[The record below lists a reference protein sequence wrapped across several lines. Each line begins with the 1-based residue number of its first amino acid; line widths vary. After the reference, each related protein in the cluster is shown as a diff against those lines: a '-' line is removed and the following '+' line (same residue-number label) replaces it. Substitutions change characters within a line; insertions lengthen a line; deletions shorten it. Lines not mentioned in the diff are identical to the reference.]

1 MQYDLSERLNTLGRL
16 DMMYSINERIMKYHE
31 DHPPEAGDLDALREK
46 SVALNQQGNVQSAQG
61 DLDGALKSYRDSL
74 GIFEKLAKQDPGHA
88 GRQRDLLQRAG
99 CLVAE
104 FEAGIA
110 ATLLIR

>member
-1 MQYDLSERLNTLGRL
+1 MPR
-16 DMMYSINERIMKYHE
+16 
-31 DHPPEAGDLDALREK
+31 
-46 SVALNQQGNVQSAQG
+46 
-61 DLDGALKSYRDSL
+61 ALKSYRDSL